1 MSEQTTTTES
11 GTIANS
17 GSSHCY
23 AAFRH
28 LLGERVKTVDGVGIL
43 IGVQTPFIE
52 GGDCKPER
60 ILLTVWYPKETRQWI
75 TSWTYRP
82 EDVSEA

>member
-1 MSEQTTTTES
+1 M
-11 GTIANS
+11 ANDQETNVDDS
-17 GSSHCY
+17 AATNCY

-28 LLGERVKTVDGVGIL
+28 LLGERVKTADGIGIL
-43 IGVQTPFIE
+43 IGVMTPFN
-52 GGDCKPER
+52 GGCCRPEQ
-60 ILLTVWYPKETRQWI
+60 ILLTVWYPQETRQWI

>member
-1 MSEQTTTTES
+1 MEPKQVEHSA
-11 GTIANS
+11 GT
-17 GSSHCY
+17 HCY

-28 LLGERVKTVDGVGIL
+28 LLGERVKTVDGIGIL
-43 IGVQTPFIE
+43 IGVKTPFNGLYCRPEQIE
-52 GGDCKPER
+52 
-60 ILLTVWYPKETRQWI
+60 LTVWYPQETRQWI